1 LKKWPKAQNP
11 KRKFINLIAFNP
23 DFSLAFIRRVEYF
36 FNCSLSIGC
45 SKKFFLFGLN
55 MKNLVALAGPAVAVA
70 AYFIFG
76 QPLWATI
83 GLGVLTLFGFILP
96 SWRAAMGLARVV
108 FVFCLLMLIIN
119 ELGIAYPYSNIFVL
133 TGLIGL
139 FFLSGESWKGLFFG
153 PGQTRQWTGRAFFL
167 GLGFAAVVL
176 ALFALLPKNL
186 QSLGANPVPIH
197 WPVDVL
203 IVVGIGYALFSTL
216 MEETI
221 FRSVMVAFSRSH
233 LTLPVAVVAQGVVFG
248 AMHYRVGFPSNAG
261 GAVLAFIWGLLAG
274 WLVVKAESI
283 YPAFV
288 MHFVVVLTLFVGLIF
303 LQ

>member
-1 LKKWPKAQNP
+1 M
-11 KRKFINLIAFNP
+11 INL
-23 DFSLAFIRRVEYF
+23 L
-36 FNCSLSIGC
+36 
-45 SKKFFLFGLN
+45 
-55 MKNLVALAGPAVAVA
+55 ALAGPAVAVT

-83 GLGVLTLFGFILP
+83 GLGALTLAGVMVP

-108 FVFCLLMLIIN
+108 FIFCLSTF
-119 ELGIAYPYSNIFVL
+119 IADVIAEYEHLYRTNAIAESFNLLSFLVHHRRVGATYPYSNIFVL
-133 TGLIGL
+133 TGLLAL
-139 FFLSGESWKGLFFG
+139 FFLSGESWKGLCFG
-153 PGQTRQWTGRAFFL
+153 PGQTRQWTRRAFVI
-167 GLGFAAVVL
+167 GLLFAAVVL

-186 QSLGANPVPIH
+186 QSLGVNPVPID

-221 FRSVMVAFSRSH
+221 FRSVMLAFSRSH

-274 WLVVKAESI
+274 WLVLKAESI